1 MKKLKEVSLSEKI
14 TKATIEADK
23 VIKKLNTKI
32 NKMKDELKSICTHSE
47 YIIREENHEGG
58 YDYVAQYHKITDC
71 KFCKKELKRVT
82 TTGGYA

>member
-1 MKKLKEVSLSEKI
+1 MKKLKEVSLSERI
-14 TKATIEADK
+14 TKASIKRDTILRTLDK
-23 VIKKLNTKI
+23 RI

-47 YIIREENHEGG
+47 TILREENHEGG